1 MRDDDDC
8 VSPDWSHEL
17 PDGVERSG
25 QLAAEPVPVL
35 EHDDEHVYFL
45 QVGEEPDKV
54 LQVVKA
60 GVEARRV
67 DDSEGGCLYLPQ
79 PGGTGV

>member
-17 PDGVERSG
+17 PDGVERSD

-60 GVEARRV
+60 GVEPRSV
-67 DDSEGGCLYLPQ
+67 DHSDCRGLRFGE
-79 PGGTGV
+79 PGSAGV